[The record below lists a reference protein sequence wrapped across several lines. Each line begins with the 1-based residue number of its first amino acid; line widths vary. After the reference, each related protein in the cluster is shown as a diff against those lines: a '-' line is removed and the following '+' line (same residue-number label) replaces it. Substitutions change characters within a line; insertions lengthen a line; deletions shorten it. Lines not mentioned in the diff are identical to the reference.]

1 MNTPD
6 HDELTHFGFESVP
19 PKEKTKRVSAVFHS
33 VASKYN
39 LMNDVMSL
47 GMHRLWKRFAMQHT
61 GLRPGQFALDLAGG
75 TGDLTRMLSK
85 QVGQQGK
92 VVLSDIN
99 ASMLAEGKH
108 LLTDTNN
115 IDNVTFVQANA
126 EVLPFPDNSFH
137 AVTISFGLR
146 NVTDKAKALRAMHG
160 VLKPGGKVL
169 ILEFSTPKHPLLK
182 KVYDKYSFSFIPK
195 FGEYIAKDK
204 ASYQYL
210 VESIR
215 MHPDQEQM
223 LALLKEAGFESC
235 GVYSLAGGIVAL
247 HYGYKVA

>member
-6 HDELTHFGFESVP
+6 HEERTHFGFESVP
-19 PKEKTKRVSAVFHS
+19 PAEKTKRVEAVFHS
-33 VASKYN
+33 VATKYN

-47 GMHRLWKRFAMQHT
+47 GMHRLWKRFAIQHT
-61 GLRPGQFALDLAGG
+61 GLRPGQFVLDLAGG

-85 QVGQQGK
+85 KVGPQGK

-99 ASMLAEGKH
+99 ASMLHEGKNQ
-108 LLTDTNN
+108 LTDLNC
-115 IDNVTFVQANA
+115 IDNIEFVQANA
-126 EVLPFPDNSFH
+126 EELPFPDNSFH

-146 NVTDKAKALRAMHG
+146 NVTDKIKALQAMYR
-160 VLKPGGKVL
+160 VLKPGGKLL
-169 ILEFSTPKHPLLK
+169 ILEFSTPKNPLLK
-182 KVYDKYSFSFIPK
+182 KVYDAYSFSFIPK

-215 MHPDQEQM
+215 MHPDQQGM
-223 LALLKEAGFESC
+223 LDLLTDTGFQEC
-235 GVYSLAGGIVAL
+235 NFYSLAGGIVAL
-247 HYGYKVA
+247 HYGYKVT

>member
-19 PKEKTKRVSAVFHS
+19 PEEKTKRVGAVFHS
-33 VASKYN
+33 VAGKYN

-61 GLRPGQFALDLAGG
+61 GLRLGQFVLDLAGG

-85 QVGQQGK
+85 QVGQQGC

-99 ASMLAEGKH
+99 ASMLTEGRN
-108 LLTDTNN
+108 LLTDANS
-115 IDNVTFVQANA
+115 IHNVKFVQANA
-126 EVLPFPDNSFH
+126 EALPFPDNSFH

-146 NVTDKAKALRAMHG
+146 NVTDKAKALRAMHR

-169 ILEFSTPKHPLLK
+169 ILEFSTPKNPLLK
-182 KVYDKYSFSFIPK
+182 KVYDTYSFSFIPK

-215 MHPDQEQM
+215 MHPDQEHM
-223 LALLKEAGFESC
+223 LALLKASGFESC
-235 GVYSLAGGIVAL
+235 DVYSLAGGIVAL